1 MIRKLLLCDAIS
13 PPEKPPKNPN
23 RRRRYY
29 NDKQKYVRFLRFY
42 GNSLEGGIDRAKVI
56 TVTENSD
63 KKKKEKDKTG
73 KVVSNTVSV

>member
-1 MIRKLLLCDAIS
+1 MIRKLLFRDTIS
-13 PPEKPPKNPN
+13 PPEKPPKNPK
-23 RRRRYY
+23 RRQRYY

-63 KKKKEKDKTG
+63 KKKKGKDKTG